1 MQRFPT
7 FNRPAR
13 ICVVGVGGSGGNAVN
28 RMILDGVR
36 GVDYIVVNTDMLALL
51 QSEAPK
57 TIKIG
62 ETGQGAGGDM
72 LVGRRAAQTSRAEL
86 VHALADADLVFVTAG
101 MGGGTGTGAAPV
113 IAEIARQAGAL
124 TIGVVTHPFQFEG
137 EKRIQTAQKGIER
150 LRKEVDTLIDIQNDR
165 LLKVAGQDRPIESC
179 FRMADNVLKEAIQ
192 GISEIVSRHGV
203 INVDLADLRTV
214 LKVGGAA
221 IMAVGSAKGKGA
233 AVQAARQ
240 AVQSSLLGFSADNA
254 KGVIFNVHAN
264 AIGIAEL
271 EQAAYVIRER
281 SHPDVNFIQGYV
293 EDPTLGDEVRITV
306 VATGVDGIDYDRY
319 SAELVQSLLDQVSP
333 PQPEIPTRRVHFAG
347 KTRSKPRPTLVATRP
362 RFRSKQWG
370 IPAYLRG

>member
-36 GVDYIVVNTDMLALL
+36 GVDYIVVNTDMLSLL
-51 QSEAPK
+51 QSEAPT

-62 ETGQGAGGDM
+62 NTGQGAGGDM
-72 LVGRRAAQTSRAEL
+72 FVGRRAAQAATPEL
-86 VHALADADLVFVTAG
+86 RRILADADLVFVTAG

-113 IAEIARQAGAL
+113 IAEIARDLGAL
-124 TIGVVTHPFQFEG
+124 TIGVVTHPFKFEG
-137 EKRIQTAQKGIER
+137 ERRTRTAQKGIEQ
-150 LRKEVDTLIDIQNDR
+150 LRNSVDTLIDIRNDR
-165 LLKVAGQDRPIESC
+165 LLQVSDQNQPIESC
-179 FRMADNVLKEAIQ
+179 FRVADNVLKEAIQ
-192 GISEIVSRHGV
+192 GISDIVSRHGV

-214 LKVGGAA
+214 LKVGGSTV
-221 IMAVGSAKGKGA
+221 MAVGTATGKGA

-240 AVQSSLLGFSADNA
+240 AVQSSMLGFSADNA
-254 KGVIFNVHAN
+254 QGVIFNVHASSVS
-264 AIGIAEL
+264 IAEL

-293 EDPTLGDEVRITV
+293 EDPTMGDEVRITV
-306 VATGVDGIDYDRY
+306 VATGVDGIDYDVY
-319 SAELVQSLLDQVSP
+319 SAELVESLLTQAAP
-333 PQPEIPTRRVHFAG
+333 PQIPTRRAYFA
-347 KTRSKPRPTLVATRP
+347 SKPRRRKPRQTLTATRP

-370 IPAYLRG
+370 IPAYLRS

>member
-1 MQRFPT
+1 MQRFPM

-36 GVDYIVVNTDMLALL
+36 GVDYLVVNTDTLALL
-51 QSEAPK
+51 QSESTT
-57 TIKIG
+57 TIQIG
-62 ETGQGAGGDM
+62 NTGQGAGGDM
-72 LVGRRAAQTSRAEL
+72 SVGRRAAQAARPEL
-86 VHALADADLVFVTAG
+86 TRQLADADLVFVTAG

-113 IAEIARQAGAL
+113 IAQIARDAGAL
-124 TIGVVTHPFQFEG
+124 TIGVVTHPFHFEG
-137 EKRIQTAQKGIER
+137 ERRKRAAQLGIDR
-150 LRKEVDTLIDIQNDR
+150 LRKEVDTLIDIHNDR
-165 LLKVAGQDRPIESC
+165 LLKVADGDRPIESC
-179 FRMADNVLKEAIQ
+179 FRIADNVLKEAIQ

-214 LKVGGAA
+214 LQVGGSA
-221 IMAVGSAKGKGA
+221 IMAVGTASGKGA

-240 AVQSSLLGFSADNA
+240 AVNSSMLGFSADNA

-271 EQAAYVIRER
+271 EQAAHVIRER

-306 VATGVDGIDYDRY
+306 VATGVDGIDYDLY
-319 SAELVQSLLDQVSP
+319 SAELVQSLLDQVTP
-333 PQPEIPTRRVHFAG
+333 PALPSRRVHFSHRP
-347 KTRSKPRPTLVATRP
+347 RSKPRQSLVATRP